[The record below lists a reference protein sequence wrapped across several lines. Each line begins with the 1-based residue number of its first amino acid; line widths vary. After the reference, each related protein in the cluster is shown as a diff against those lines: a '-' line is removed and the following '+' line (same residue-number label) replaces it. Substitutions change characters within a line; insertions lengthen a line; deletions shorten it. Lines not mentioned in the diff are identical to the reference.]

1 MAETL
6 KVNDGNGI
14 MDHYGLIES
23 CVKDLCS
30 IKIRVDELSTTGVLI
45 VDIINRLD
53 TLKDGLKKE
62 EREGHQ
68 SGPEA
73 DTGRWNNV

>member
-14 MDHYGLIES
+14 MDHYGLIDS

-30 IKIRVDELSTTGVLI
+30 IKVRVDELSTTGVLI

-53 TLKDGLKKE
+53 TLKDGLMKE
-62 EREGHQ
+62 EREE
-68 SGPEA
+68 SGNGSKA
-73 DTGRWNNV
+73 DSGRWNNV